1 MDHCWELTK
10 AGVVMGEAA
19 TQEAVG
25 YAVVATAEA
34 RSRSSAVV
42 ARDVKG
48 VDAAGSAEQ
57 LLLAG
62 PFRCMDWPHL
72 TQGDGES
79 LEAER

>member
-1 MDHCWELTK
+1 
-10 AGVVMGEAA
+10 MGAVA

-34 RSRSSAVV
+34 RSHSSAVV
-42 ARDVKG
+42 AKDVKG

-57 LLLAG
+57 LLLPGA
-62 PFRCMDWPHL
+62 FRCTDWAHL